1 MDNAGGFT
9 NTADIS
15 FRFLPCLAAALA
27 YYLAVKK
34 APDRVMLLKQMYEE
48 EFMRAAAEDRE
59 RSGFFVVPTY
69 TQR

>member
-1 MDNAGGFT
+1 
-9 NTADIS
+9 
-15 FRFLPCLAAALA
+15 LAAALA
-27 YYLAVKK
+27 YHLSVKK
-34 APDRVMLLKQMYEE
+34 APDRVPMLKQLYEE

>member
-1 MDNAGGFT
+1 
-9 NTADIS
+9 
-15 FRFLPCLAAALA
+15 LVAALA

-34 APDRVMLLKQMYEE
+34 APERVMLLKQMYEE
-48 EFMRAAAEDRE
+48 EFMRAASEDRE